1 MCSYYVYVRMR
12 EFIKLCIYLRH
23 TVLDYRCITAKH
35 FYVFTCTNKQ
45 TNEETPVK
53 ILGDAVLA
61 LLTQLLAAVDEKLVI
76 SACHILK
83 VRTYVCLCI
92 TLLLLLL

>member
-1 MCSYYVYVRMR
+1 MR
-12 EFIKLCIYLRH
+12 EFIKLC
-23 TVLDYRCITAKH
+23 TLDTLCWTIGVSLQN

-83 VRTYVCLCI
+83 VRTYVYLCI